1 VNARN
6 LNRQI
11 HTQCLRVMEASCLVN
26 EGQRQA
32 ALADIL
38 PGISAIVDQI
48 EGSHADEV
56 LAGPGLIMYGWLYN
70 QHKEILESLVSDNDL
85 DAFFDEVEAF
95 AND

>member
-1 VNARN
+1 MNPRN

-11 HTQCLRVMEASCLVN
+11 HSTCLRVMEASCLIN

-38 PGISAIVDQI
+38 PQITDLVDQI
-48 EGSHADEV
+48 EGTHADEV

-70 QHKEILESLVSDNDL
+70 QHKKILESLVSDDL
-85 DAFFDEVEAF
+85 DSFFNEVEAY